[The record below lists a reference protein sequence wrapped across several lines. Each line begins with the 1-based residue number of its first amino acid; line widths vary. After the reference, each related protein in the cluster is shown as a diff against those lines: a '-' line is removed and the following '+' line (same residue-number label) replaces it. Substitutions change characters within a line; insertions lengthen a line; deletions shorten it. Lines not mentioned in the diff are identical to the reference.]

1 MFLYKPYIA
10 AFYAACPNQWT
21 DLTAHALVAIPL
33 LFMWTSSRTRL
44 RRLEAAWHQ
53 PAARSPYLPLVARY
67 YDRVQHEPA
76 YQRLPDQTWA
86 DLNGDLLFGLLDA
99 TVSPVGRQCLYHRL
113 RSPLADEAA
122 LREFDA
128 AATLLAAQPGA
139 RGHALL
145 ALDRLTADEA
155 YYLADLLRGE
165 PLPTLSGARFA
176 PWLALGLLATVLG
189 GFWLPVLWLGTLAF
203 AFTNSVFYF
212 WQLVRIKRSVHP
224 LLPLGRLLR
233 VGQALQRAALP
244 LRPLQEMA
252 APLARLGALV
262 RQVAFFQVEAHLQS
276 PVAAAAAL
284 PLELLK
290 MLLLLDVL
298 VYARCRVAVQQDA
311 PAIRAVFEAVGY
323 VDSALAVASF
333 RQRFA
338 TCVPRFGLAAAGLQ
352 LQGAYHPLVP
362 GCVPNDLIL
371 AGQGVLL
378 TGSNMAGKTTF
389 MRTLGVNALLAQTIA
404 TCPATAYCAPFCRVL
419 TSLNLADSL
428 PTGKSYYLVEAET
441 MRQLLESCDA
451 APGSYLLLL
460 DELFK
465 GTNTQERIAA
475 NKAVLSY
482 LQPRGWVVAATHD
495 GELGA
500 LLHPGFAEYHF
511 CETVTADDWYFDY
524 RLKAGPLTTRNAIR
538 LLARLHYPARVV
550 ADAQACSAT
559 LALRAHPTKP
569 EELRPLFSTRNGVPS

>member
-1 MFLYKPYIA
+1 
-10 AFYAACPNQWT
+10 
-21 DLTAHALVAIPL
+21 
-33 LFMWTSSRTRL
+33 MWISSRTRL

-53 PAARSPYLPLVARY
+53 PASRAPHFPLVARY
-67 YDRVQHEPA
+67 HDRVQHEPA
-76 YQRLPDQTWA
+76 YQRLPDQTWE
-86 DLNGDLLFGLLDA
+86 DLDGDLLFGLLDA

-113 RSPLADEAA
+113 RSPLADAAA
-122 LREFDA
+122 LHEFDA
-128 AATLLAAQPGA
+128 AAALLAEQPGA
-139 RGHALL
+139 RGQALL
-145 ALDRLTADEA
+145 ALDRLAADEA
-155 YYLADLLRGE
+155 YYLADLLGGE
-165 PLPTLSGARFA
+165 PLPMLSGARVA

-203 AFTNSVFYF
+203 ALTNSVFYF
-212 WQLVRIKRSVHP
+212 WQLTRIKRCVHP
-224 LLPLGRLLR
+224 LLPLSRLLR

-244 LRPLQEMA
+244 LRPLQELA
-252 APLARLGALV
+252 PPLARLGALV
-262 RQVAFFQVEAHLQS
+262 RQVAFFQVDAHLQGGGA
-276 PVAAAAAL
+276 AAAAAL

-323 VDSALAVASF
+323 VDCALAVASF
-333 RQRFA
+333 RRRHA
-338 TCVPRFGLAAAGLQ
+338 TCVPHFGPAAAGIE
-352 LQGAYHPLVP
+352 LQGGYHPLVP
-362 GCVPNDLIL
+362 GCVPNDLTL
-371 AGQGVLL
+371 AGPGVLL

-404 TCPATAYCAPFCRVL
+404 TCPATAYRAPFCRVL
-419 TSLNLADSL
+419 TSLSLADSL

-441 MRQLLESCDA
+441 MRQLLLACDA
-451 APGSYLLLL
+451 APGSHLLLL

-475 NKAVLSY
+475 NKAVLAY

-500 LLHPGFAEYHF
+500 LLASCYVEHHF

-524 RLKAGPLTTRNAIR
+524 RLKAGPLTTRNAIL
-538 LLARLHYPARVV
+538 LLARLHYPAQVV
-550 ADAQACSAT
+550 AAAQALSAT
-559 LALRAHPTKP
+559 LATREQPSSTQPATP
-569 EELRPLFSTRNGVPS
+569 EEPISVADSTK